1 MNKKQES
8 ITHSRL
14 GIIVVFSF
22 SFTCFICPMKHLRD
36 ERISGSETQWTKEL
50 RKKEFYY
57 ISIFKLSVQLIQF
70 KLCFVILLEFNYYH

>member
-36 ERISGSETQWTKEL
+36 ERISGSETQLTKEKN
-50 RKKEFYY
+50 R
-57 ISIFKLSVQLIQF
+57 V
-70 KLCFVILLEFNYYH
+70 LLYFHFQTFSTINTI